1 MKSPKLD
8 LQEIG
13 KELSNELIVA
23 VRPYHPY
30 LFSAP
35 YLLLADSGSLVAVFI
50 PKTYELKDPVQ
61 ILVRQAI
68 SRLALAP
75 PFTERSIV
83 RSDRSSDYFREAVNY
98 NFNEYL
104 DISEVRSL
112 KKFTLDKKAGEYLRT
127 LPDEIKRRAF
137 IQFEILFRESQKW
150 TATLPKGDLE
160 DNPQELFNLT

>member
-13 KELSNELIVA
+13 KELRYERIVA
-23 VRPYHPY
+23 IRPDHPY

-50 PKTYELKDPVQ
+50 PKTLELKDPDQ

-75 PFTERSIV
+75 PLTERSNV
-83 RSDRSSDYFREAVNY
+83 RFR
-98 NFNEYL
+98 
-104 DISEVRSL
+104 
-112 KKFTLDKKAGEYLRT
+112 
-127 LPDEIKRRAF
+127 
-137 IQFEILFRESQKW
+137 
-150 TATLPKGDLE
+150 
-160 DNPQELFNLT
+160 

>member
-13 KELSNELIVA
+13 NELRDERIVA
-23 VRPYHPY
+23 VSPDHPY

-50 PKTYELKDPVQ
+50 PKTYELKDPDQ
-61 ILVRQAI
+61 IQVRQAI

-83 RSDRSSDYFREAVNY
+83 RSDRSTDYFREAVKY

-137 IQFEILFRESQKW
+137 S
-150 TATLPKGDLE
+150 
-160 DNPQELFNLT
+160 

>member
-30 LFSAP
+30 LFSDP

-75 PFTERSIV
+75 HLRSV
-83 RSDRSSDYFREAVNY
+83 LLFDSDRSIDYFKEAVNY

-104 DISEVRSL
+104 DISEYRSL

-137 IQFEILFRESQKW
+137 IRFEILFRESQKW
-150 TATLPKGDLE
+150 TATLLKGDLE
-160 DNPQELFNLT
+160 DDPQELFNLT